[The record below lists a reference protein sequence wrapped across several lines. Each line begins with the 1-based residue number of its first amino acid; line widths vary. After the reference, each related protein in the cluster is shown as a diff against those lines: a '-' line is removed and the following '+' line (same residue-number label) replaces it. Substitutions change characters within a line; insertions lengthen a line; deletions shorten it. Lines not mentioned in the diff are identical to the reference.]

1 MCVINFVQ
9 QPLYFAPKWYLGT
22 YYLTNFV
29 LMRIAINTRFLLSH
43 KMEGFGWYTY
53 ETTKR
58 LVENHPEHTFIL
70 FFDRS
75 FDPKFIFGSN
85 VIPVVLRP
93 PARHPILFIIW
104 FEWAVFRALKKYKAA
119 VFFSPDGYLSLRSKI
134 PQISVIHDLNFEHF
148 PQDIPAVPRTYLR
161 YFFPKFAKKAS
172 KIVTVSHYS
181 KADIAQM
188 YGIHPSKIDVG
199 WNGVSD
205 VFKPISESQKVAV
218 RNQYAEGKSYF
229 LFVGAIHPRK
239 NVKRLMQAFEMY
251 VNKGGEKQ
259 LVIVGENLWGKG
271 TIDDELI
278 QPKTKRQIHFTGHL
292 PLTELANVMA
302 SAFCFTYVPYF
313 EGFGIPLVEAMRS
326 GVPIIAGKLTSLPE
340 VGGEAALYVNPFDV
354 ASIARAMLLIESDET
369 MRQKLIALGLE
380 RSLQFDWNH
389 TADVCWKAI
398 QEVAST

>member
-1 MCVINFVQ
+1 
-9 QPLYFAPKWYLGT
+9 
-22 YYLTNFV
+22 
-29 LMRIAINTRFLLSH
+29 MRIAINTRFLLSH

-70 FFDRS
+70 FFDRP
-75 FDPKFIFGSN
+75 FDPKFVFGPN
-85 VIPVVLRP
+85 VIPVILRP
-93 PARHPILFIIW
+93 PARHPILFILW
-104 FEWAVFRALKKYKAA
+104 FEFAVYRALKKYKAD

-134 PQISVIHDLNFEHF
+134 PQVSVIHDLNFEHF
-148 PQDIPAVPRTYLR
+148 PQDIPTVPRTYLR

-181 KADIAQM
+181 RADIASA

-205 VFKPISESQKVAV
+205 VFKPISEGEKVEI
-218 RNQYAEGKSYF
+218 RNQYAEGKPYF

-239 NVKRLMQAFEMY
+239 NLKRLMQAFEMY
-251 VNKGGEKQ
+251 VNKGGEKH
-259 LVIVGENLWGKG
+259 LVIVGESLWGRG
-271 TIDDELI
+271 TVYDDLI
-278 QPKTKRQIHFTGHL
+278 QPKTKQQIHFTGHL
-292 PLTELANVMA
+292 PLQELANVMA

-354 ASIARAMLLIESDET
+354 ASIARSMLLIESDES
-369 MRQKLIALGLE
+369 MRQKLIELGLE
-380 RSLQFDWNH
+380 RSLLFDWNH
-389 TADVCWKAI
+389 TAEVCWKAI
-398 QEVAST
+398 QEVTSA

>member
-70 FFDRS
+70 FFDRP
-75 FDPKFIFGSN
+75 FDPKFVFGPN
-85 VIPVVLRP
+85 VIPVILRP
-93 PARHPILFIIW
+93 PARHPILFILW
-104 FEWAVFRALKKYKAA
+104 FEFAVYRALKKYKAD

-134 PQISVIHDLNFEHF
+134 PQVSVIHDLNFEHF
-148 PQDIPAVPRTYLR
+148 PQDIPTVPRTYLR

-181 KADIAQM
+181 RADIASV

-205 VFKPISESQKVAV
+205 VFKPISEGEKAEI
-218 RNQYAEGKSYF
+218 RNQYAEGKPYF

-239 NVKRLMQAFEMY
+239 NLKRLMQAFEMY
-251 VNKGGEKQ
+251 VNKGGEKH
-259 LVIVGENLWGKG
+259 LVIVGESLWGRG
-271 TIDDELI
+271 TVYDDLI
-278 QPKTKRQIHFTGHL
+278 QPKTKQQIHFTGHL
-292 PLTELANVMA
+292 PLQELANVMA

-354 ASIARAMLLIESDET
+354 ASIARSMLLIESDES
-369 MRQKLIALGLE
+369 MRQKLIELGLE
-380 RSLQFDWNH
+380 RSLLFDWNH
-389 TADVCWKAI
+389 TAEVCWKAI
-398 QEVAST
+398 QEVTSA

>member
-1 MCVINFVQ
+1 
-9 QPLYFAPKWYLGT
+9 
-22 YYLTNFV
+22 
-29 LMRIAINTRFLLSH
+29 MRIAINTRFLLSH

-70 FFDRS
+70 FFDRP
-75 FDPKFIFGSN
+75 FDSKFVFGPN

-104 FEWAVFRALKKYKAA
+104 FEWAVFRALKKYKAT

-188 YGIHPSKIDVG
+188 YGIQPSKIDVG

-205 VFKPISESQKVAV
+205 VFKPISESQKIAV

-259 LVIVGENLWGKG
+259 LVIVGESLWGKG
-271 TIDDELI
+271 SIDDELI

-292 PLTELANVMA
+292 PLNELANVMA

-369 MRQKLIALGLE
+369 MRQQLIALGLE
-380 RSLQFDWNH
+380 RSLKFDWSH

>member
-1 MCVINFVQ
+1 
-9 QPLYFAPKWYLGT
+9 
-22 YYLTNFV
+22 
-29 LMRIAINTRFLLSH
+29 MRIAINTRFLLSH

-70 FFDRS
+70 FFDRP
-75 FDPKFIFGSN
+75 FDSKFVFGPN
-85 VIPVVLRP
+85 VIPVILSP
-93 PARHPILFIIW
+93 PARHPILFILW
-104 FEWAVFRALKKYKAA
+104 FEFAVYRALKKYKAD

-134 PQISVIHDLNFEHF
+134 PQVSVIHDLNFEHF

-172 KIVTVSHYS
+172 KIVTVSYYS
-181 KADIAQM
+181 RSDIASV

-199 WNGVSD
+199 WNGVSE
-205 VFKPISESQKVAV
+205 VFKPISPEKKAEI

-239 NVKRLMQAFEMY
+239 NLKRLMQAFEMY
-251 VNKGGEKQ
+251 VNKGGVKH
-259 LVIVGENLWGKG
+259 LVIVGESLWGKG
-271 TIDDELI
+271 TVYDELI
-278 QPKTKRQIHFTGHL
+278 QPKTKQQIHFTGHL
-292 PLTELANVMA
+292 PLQELANVMA

-354 ASIARAMLLIESDET
+354 ASIARAMLLIESDES
-369 MRQKLIALGLE
+369 MRQKLIELGLE
-380 RSLQFDWNH
+380 RSSLFDWNH
-389 TADVCWKAI
+389 TAEVCWKAI
-398 QEVAST
+398 QEVTSA

>member
-1 MCVINFVQ
+1 
-9 QPLYFAPKWYLGT
+9 
-22 YYLTNFV
+22 
-29 LMRIAINTRFLLSH
+29 MRIAINTRFLLSH
-43 KMEGFGWYTY
+43 KMEGFGWYTN

-70 FFDRS
+70 FFDRP
-75 FDPKFIFGSN
+75 FDPKFVFGPN
-85 VIPVVLRP
+85 VIPVILRP
-93 PARHPILFIIW
+93 PARHPILFILW
-104 FEWAVFRALKKYKAA
+104 FEFAVYRALKKYKAD

-181 KADIAQM
+181 RADIASV

-205 VFKPISESQKVAV
+205 VFKPISEGKKAEI
-218 RNQYAEGKSYF
+218 RNQYAEGKPYF

-239 NVKRLMQAFEMY
+239 NLKRLMQAFEMY
-251 VNKGGEKQ
+251 VNKGGKKH

-271 TIDDELI
+271 TVYDELI
-278 QPKTKRQIHFTGHL
+278 QPKTKQQIHFTGHL
-292 PLTELANVMA
+292 PLQQLANVMA

-354 ASIARAMLLIESDET
+354 ASIARAMLLIESDES
-369 MRQKLIALGLE
+369 MRQKLIELGLE
-380 RSLQFDWNH
+380 RSLLFDWNH
-389 TADVCWKAI
+389 TAEVCWKAI
-398 QEVAST
+398 QEVTSA

>member
-1 MCVINFVQ
+1 
-9 QPLYFAPKWYLGT
+9 
-22 YYLTNFV
+22 
-29 LMRIAINTRFLLSH
+29 MRIAINTRFLLSH

-70 FFDRS
+70 FFDRP
-75 FDPKFIFGSN
+75 FDSKFVFGPN
-85 VIPVVLRP
+85 VIPVILSP
-93 PARHPILFIIW
+93 PARHPILFILW
-104 FEWAVFRALKKYKAA
+104 FEFAVYRALKKYKAD

-134 PQISVIHDLNFEHF
+134 PQVSVIHDLNFEHF

-181 KADIAQM
+181 RADIASV

-199 WNGVSD
+199 WNGVSE
-205 VFKPISESQKVAV
+205 VFKPISPEKKAEI
-218 RNQYAEGKSYF
+218 RNQYAEGKPYF

-239 NVKRLMQAFEMY
+239 NLKRLMQAFEMY
-251 VNKGGEKQ
+251 VNKGGVKH
-259 LVIVGENLWGKG
+259 LVIVGESLWGKG
-271 TIDDELI
+271 TVYDELI
-278 QPKTKRQIHFTGHL
+278 QPKTKQQIHFTGHL
-292 PLTELANVMA
+292 PLQELANVMA

-354 ASIARAMLLIESDET
+354 ASIARAMLLIESDES
-369 MRQKLIALGLE
+369 MRQKLIELGLE
-380 RSLQFDWNH
+380 RSLLFDWNH
-389 TADVCWKAI
+389 TAEVCWKAI
-398 QEVAST
+398 QEVTSA

>member
-1 MCVINFVQ
+1 
-9 QPLYFAPKWYLGT
+9 
-22 YYLTNFV
+22 
-29 LMRIAINTRFLLSH
+29 MRIAINTRFLLSH

-70 FFDRS
+70 FFDRP
-75 FDPKFIFGSN
+75 FDPKFVFGPN
-85 VIPVVLRP
+85 VIPVILRP
-93 PARHPILFIIW
+93 PARHPILFILW
-104 FEWAVFRALKKYKAA
+104 FEFAVYRALKKYKAD

-134 PQISVIHDLNFEHF
+134 PQVSVIHDLNFEHF
-148 PQDIPAVPRTYLR
+148 PQDIPTVPRTYLR

-181 KADIAQM
+181 RADIASV

-205 VFKPISESQKVAV
+205 VFKPISEGEKAEI
-218 RNQYAEGKSYF
+218 RNQYAEGKPYF

-239 NVKRLMQAFEMY
+239 NLKRLMQAFEMY
-251 VNKGGEKQ
+251 VNKGGEKH
-259 LVIVGENLWGKG
+259 LVIVGESLWGRG
-271 TIDDELI
+271 TVYDDLI
-278 QPKTKRQIHFTGHL
+278 QPKTKQQIHFTGHL
-292 PLTELANVMA
+292 PLQELANVMA

-354 ASIARAMLLIESDET
+354 ASIARSMLLIESDES
-369 MRQKLIALGLE
+369 MRQKLIELGLE
-380 RSLQFDWNH
+380 RSLLFDWNH
-389 TADVCWKAI
+389 TAEVCWKAI
-398 QEVAST
+398 QEVTSA